1 MFDQDVN
8 QWMQFVQDRWW
19 LILIALVALLL
30 VISFVK
36 TVVKWLLVAVIVA
49 VVLIYGA
56 KYKDELTTIGDKVVS
71 EAKEQAFQA
80 LMASAGNAKYE
91 EGKNGAFVVST
102 DTVRVEGK
110 AGSDEVTVYWKDVR
124 IGTFKVE
131 GVIETFLNEAKNRL

>member
-1 MFDQDVN
+1 MVDEIVN
-8 QWMQFVQDRWW
+8 QWMQFLQDRWW
-19 LILIALVALLL
+19 LILIALVALFL

-56 KYKDELTTIGDKVVS
+56 NYKDDLAAIGDQVMA

-80 LMASAGNAKYE
+80 LVSSAGSAKYE
-91 EGKNGAFVVST
+91 QGKNGEFTVST
-102 DTVRVEGK
+102 DTVRIVGT
-110 AGSDEVTVYWKDVR
+110 AGSDEVTLYWKDVR

-131 GVIETFLNEAKNRL
+131 GVIEAFLNEAKKGS

>member
-56 KYKDELTTIGDKVVS
+56 NYKDELTTIGDKVVS